1 MFIIVGREIPLKNST
16 PSKNNPAPSFL
27 DPMQDPFS
35 VFCGLVGRYNPVS
48 NNNQKMANPLGGAP
62 QSNPSSTYPNPFG
75 GVKK

>member
-16 PSKNNPAPSFL
+16 PSENNHAPSFL

-35 VFCGLVGRYNPVS
+35 VFCSLVGRYNQV
-48 NNNQKMANPLGGAP
+48 NNNQKMANPLGCTP
-62 QSNPSSTYPNPFG
+62 QSNPSSTYSNPFG

>member
-35 VFCGLVGRYNPVS
+35 VFCSLVGRSNPV
-48 NNNQKMANPLGGAP
+48 NNNQKMVNPLGGAP